1 MAVAVTIKQAS
12 DALAR
17 LDAES
22 RALLDLYLRRG
33 MRDEEIAGVLRV
45 DPSEV
50 QRRVNELLD
59 RMADELGLEERDE
72 RWELRATLPDLPPD
86 AWQG

>member
-17 LDAES
+17 LDAEN

>member
-17 LDAES
+17 LDAEN

-59 RMADELGLEERDE
+59 RIADELGLEERDE